1 MQPPGGL
8 RPYEEIVTDMLQ
20 RLQQEGTL
28 TDVNPG
34 SVVRTLV
41 EAFAREMAAAYAQLK
56 LIYDMGFLETAE
68 GASLD
73 RLVAIVGQQRLNGL
87 RAEGRAVF
95 KRNPR
100 VAGQVSIPAG
110 TRVLVHVPDLS
121 RQVIYATTEAGELQ
135 AGQAQVTVPVAA
147 PVDSGA
153 DPAAFTFN
161 QTEIAAARIELLQP
175 IAGVAEVGMP
185 WPTAARGYQESDVE
199 LRGRVQ
205 GLLEAAGGGTA
216 KAIEQAVLSTGLVKG
231 LVLRDALDTTGP
243 PLKPGELE
251 VIVDGD
257 LTQPGVLEKVRE
269 AVAREKGPGILIR
282 LQPMASK
289 SLVVRLRVLPA
300 AKDLSADRRTT
311 LRKAVHDAVR
321 QAVLELKAGDSLLWR
336 PLMARILTVDGVLDL
351 SDVTF
356 TVDGVSKPVIVA
368 GAQQPDP
375 DVMAGALERIALPD
389 QGPGVTVL
397 FTEEKAVVV
406 RFRVGGLTVA
416 ESGRPAA
423 AFAMAKA
430 FQEHLAALGGGIGTE
445 RTLSYNLA
453 RQAVLAAAP
462 GPVAGS
468 ATFVLDVTY
477 VPGGAE
483 VSLTA
488 AGETLTIAA
497 GEVAQVHPEGPVLN
511 WG

>member
-8 RPYEEIVTDMLQ
+8 RPYEQIVTEMLE
-20 RLQQEGTL
+20 RLQKDGTL

-41 EAFAREMAAAYAQLK
+41 ESFAREMAVAYAQLK
-56 LIYDMGFLETAE
+56 LIYDMGFVETSE

-87 RAEGRAVF
+87 RAEGRVVF

-110 TRVLVHVPDLS
+110 TRVLVHAPDLS
-121 RQVIYATTEAGELQ
+121 RQVIYDTTEAAELQ
-135 AGQAQVTVPVAA
+135 AGQAQVTVAVAA
-147 PVDSGA
+147 PIEAGA
-153 DPAAFTFN
+153 DPAKFTFN
-161 QTEIAAARIELLQP
+161 QSELAASRVELLQP

-185 WPTAARGYQESDVE
+185 WPTAARGYQESDAE
-199 LRGRVQ
+199 LRRRVQ

-216 KAIEQAVLSTGLVKG
+216 KAIEQAVLATGLVKG
-231 LVLRDALDTTGP
+231 LVLRDATDLSGP

-257 LTQPGVLEKVRE
+257 LAQPGVLEKVKE
-269 AVAREKGPGILIR
+269 AIAREKGPGILVR
-282 LQPMASK
+282 LQPMAEIP
-289 SLVVRLRVLPA
+289 LVVKLTVKPA
-300 AKDLSADRRTT
+300 AKDLSADRRMA
-311 LRKAVHDAVR
+311 LRKAVEDAVK
-321 QAVLELKAGDSLLWR
+321 QAVGELKPGDSLLWR
-336 PLMARILTVDGVLDL
+336 PLMAKILTVDGVLDFT
-351 SDVTF
+351 DVNF
-356 TVDGVSKPVIVA
+356 LVKGVAKPIITA
-368 GAQQPDP
+368 GAQQANP
-375 DVMAGALERIALPD
+375 DVTAGPLERITLPD

-406 RFRVGGLTVA
+406 RFTATGLTTD
-416 ESGRPAA
+416 ESKKPAA

-430 FQEHLAALGGGIGTE
+430 FMEHLNNLGPIGQE
-445 RTLSYNLA
+445 RTLEYSLVK
-453 RQAVLAAAP
+453 QAVFAAAP
-462 GPVAGS
+462 GPVPGNAG
-468 ATFVLDVTY
+468 FVLDVAY
-477 VPGGAE
+477 LPGGAE

-488 AGETLTIAA
+488 AGQNLKIAM
-497 GEVAQVHPEGPVLN
+497 GEVLQVHPEGPVLN